1 MPEAGAPDTTA
12 FVNAYLPANF
22 VGSQKVD
29 TVAYYLSRPVPNEID
44 TVRFAVWDAYDRK
57 STTPKNL
64 DKWNLPPLAGGFNA
78 DLSRLTPDSVSLADS
93 HIYHLVTLH
102 EVDADG
108 AATVYVLKV
117 LEDVGEQPYLMGDV
131 NDDGIV
137 DVADIS
143 LTIDAI
149 LGVATSSFHGARA
162 DMNADDLLDVTDVS
176 LMIQLAL
183 EM

>member
-1 MPEAGAPDTTA
+1 MPSA
-12 FVNAYLPANF
+12 FT
-22 VGSQKVD
+22 VG
-29 TVAYYLSRPVPNEID
+29 
-44 TVRFAVWDAYDRK
+44 DAT
-57 STTPKNL
+57 STR
-64 DKWNLPPLAGGFNA
+64 A
-78 DLSRLTPDSVSLADS
+78 
-93 HIYHLVTLH
+93 VTLH
-102 EVDADG
+102 DVDADG

>member
-1 MPEAGAPDTTA
+1 M
-12 FVNAYLPANF
+12 
-22 VGSQKVD
+22 
-29 TVAYYLSRPVPNEID
+29 
-44 TVRFAVWDAYDRK
+44 
-57 STTPKNL
+57 
-64 DKWNLPPLAGGFNA
+64 GGFNA

-108 AATVYVLKV
+108 TATVYVLKV

-137 DVADIS
+137 DVEDIS